1 MTSGKPGL
9 SADADK
15 SHSLAASTNIS
26 VNARPNPAEFK
37 GMESYGPGV
46 AKTDPIGDFG
56 QDDSTDLLSEHSADC
71 NTDHS
76 KALTPPGSLG
86 PGIVKPSL
94 KQTLGVIG
102 VLIERNFKLMTRFS
116 VSHFM
121 FYVGVLSDA
130 ALSAFLG
137 KALVGGQQSAQ
148 IGGDYISYVIIGL
161 AYSQLMST
169 SIRAPMQSLSGAYWS
184 ARLEPLLRAPVR
196 LEVVILADSLWYYMI
211 DAVTIFI
218 YVLVGAAFGMKI
230 QGGPALPAGLLALM
244 AGCISVLGYGF
255 ISAAMFN
262 LINAKGFNEPVE
274 WLVSTMQRLVCGVYF
289 PTSVLPNWL
298 KVLGGL
304 MPQTYVLDYVRRVFI
319 PTYPKGPTL
328 PAHILVE
335 GLRPET
341 MDLLVVA
348 ALTLVVLPLGLWAF
362 NKGMQKAR
370 QDGGLSRWN

>member
-1 MTSGKPGL
+1 MTTGRPQL
-9 SADADK
+9 PEDADK
-15 SHSLAASTNIS
+15 SHPLAAPTKTS
-26 VNARPNPAEFK
+26 VNQGTEADCGTNYR
-37 GMESYGPGV
+37 
-46 AKTDPIGDFG
+46 
-56 QDDSTDLLSEHSADC
+56 TDLTTA
-71 NTDHS
+71 
-76 KALTPPGSLG
+76 GSVA
-86 PGIVKPSL
+86 PRAVRPSL
-94 KQTLGVIG
+94 NQTLGVIG

-137 KALVGGQQSAQ
+137 KALVGGQESAQ

-169 SIRAPMQSLSGAYWS
+169 SIKAPMQSLSGAYWS

-196 LEVVILADSLWYYMI
+196 LEIVVLADSIWSYMV
-211 DAVTIFI
+211 DVVTILI
-218 YVLVGAAFGMKI
+218 YVLVGAFFGMRI
-230 QGGPALPAGLLALM
+230 QGGPALLTGLLALM

-255 ISAAMFN
+255 LSAAMFN

-289 PTSVLPNWL
+289 PISVLPNWL

-304 MPQTYVLDYVRRVFI
+304 MPQTYVLDYVRRVLI

-335 GLRPET
+335 GLPPLTPET
-341 MDLLVVA
+341 IDLLAVI
-348 ALTLVVLPLGLWAF
+348 ALTLIVLPFGLWAF